1 MESTEL
7 SLRQIAQMASDN
19 NGGAK
24 GRELDRIAKSK
35 GLTLS
40 YTTVNKIIAGTYTS
54 RPGIKTVEALA
65 TLAGVPAAE
74 AYKAAGI
81 EAPQASLAEQLPP
94 DADTLTPDQRR
105 VVIDLTRVFIKQ
117 NRLVHEL
124 RQEVVGNADHPAP
137 MNRAGESPAK
147 RHLKPVEVEDG
158 TVPLPDNWQD
168 MAAYKGPTSH
178 RDRERQWSERGEES
192 QEAENGNE

>member
-1 MESTEL
+1 MESTHL
-7 SLRQIAQMASDN
+7 TLRQIAQMATDN

-54 RPGIKTVEALA
+54 RPGVKTVEALA
-65 TLAGVPAAE
+65 KLAGVPVAE
-74 AYKAAGI
+74 AFRAAGL
-81 EAPQASLAEQLPP
+81 EPPQASLAQQLPP
-94 DADTLTPDQRR
+94 EADTLTPEQRR

-147 RHLKPVEVEDG
+147 RHLTPVDDQAI
-158 TVPLPDNWQD
+158 PLPDNWED

-178 RDRERQWSERGEES
+178 RDREREWSERGEGS
-192 QEAENGNE
+192 QEGPAD

>member
-65 TLAGVPAAE
+65 TLAGVPMAE
-74 AYKAAGI
+74 AYNAAGI

-94 DADTLTPDQRR
+94 DADTLTPRSAASSDRP
-105 VVIDLTRVFIKQ
+105 DPC
-117 NRLVHEL
+117 VHQAEPTGS
-124 RQEVVGNADHPAP
+124 RTT
-137 MNRAGESPAK
+137 AGGG
-147 RHLKPVEVEDG
+147 G
-158 TVPLPDNWQD
+158 T
-168 MAAYKGPTSH
+168 
-178 RDRERQWSERGEES
+178 
-192 QEAENGNE
+192 

>member
-54 RPGIKTVEALA
+54 RPGLKTVEALA
-65 TLAGVPAAE
+65 ALAGVPLE
-74 AYKAAGI
+74 QAYNAAGI
-81 EAPQASLAEQLPP
+81 EPPQASFAEQLPP
-94 DADTLTPDQRR
+94 EADTLTPEQRR

-117 NRLVHEL
+117 NRVVHEL
-124 RQEVVGNADHPAP
+124 RQEVVEHEDRSAP
-137 MNRAGESPAK
+137 ITRTGESPVSAK
-147 RHLKPVEVEDG
+147 NHLKA
-158 TVPLPDNWQD
+158 VPNYREATEEELEHLAAFPGDPDI
-168 MAAYKGPTSH
+168 SH
-178 RDRERQWSERGEES
+178 DEEPH
-192 QEAENGNE
+192 GD

>member
-65 TLAGVPAAE
+65 TLAGVPMAE
-74 AYKAAGI
+74 AYSAAGL

-124 RQEVVGNADHPAP
+124 RQEVVEHEDRSAP
-137 MNRAGESPAK
+137 ITRTGESPVSAK
-147 RHLKPVEVEDG
+147 NHLKA
-158 TVPLPDNWQD
+158 VPNYREATEEELEHLAAFPGDPDIAHD
-168 MAAYKGPTSH
+168 
-178 RDRERQWSERGEES
+178 EEPH
-192 QEAENGNE
+192 GD

>member
-54 RPGIKTVEALA
+54 RPGQKTVEALA
-65 TLAGVPAAE
+65 ALAGVPLDQ
-74 AYKAAGI
+74 AYNAAGI
-81 EAPQASLAEQLPP
+81 QPPQASFAEQLPP
-94 DADTLTPDQRR
+94 EADTLTPEQRR

-124 RQEVVGNADHPAP
+124 RQEVVGHEERSAP
-137 MNRAGESPAK
+137 ITRAGESPAAK
-147 RHLKPVEVEDG
+147 SHLQAVPDYRGATEEETRHL
-158 TVPLPDNWQD
+158 
-168 MAAYKGPTSH
+168 AAFKGDPNIPH
-178 RDRERQWSERGEES
+178 D
-192 QEAENGNE
+192 AEPHDD

>member
-24 GRELDRIAKSK
+24 GRELDRIAKRK

-65 TLAGVPAAE
+65 TLAGVSMAE
-74 AYKAAGI
+74 AYRAAGI

-124 RQEVVGNADHPAP
+124 RQEVVEHEDRSAP
-137 MNRAGESPAK
+137 ITRTGESPVSAK
-147 RHLKPVEVEDG
+147 NHLKS
-158 TVPLPDNWQD
+158 VPNYREATDEELENLAAFPGDPDIAHD
-168 MAAYKGPTSH
+168 
-178 RDRERQWSERGEES
+178 EEPH
-192 QEAENGNE
+192 GD